1 MITTIIVL
9 SLIGCGYFWA
19 YRTGKKVQSLDE
31 IKRGMENL
39 ETIHEFD
46 KEIDAQT
53 RNQVNNSGDNP
64 VVGPW
69 LRDRK

>member
-1 MITTIIVL
+1 MLTTIIVL
-9 SLIGCGYFWA
+9 GLVGGGIFWA

-31 IKRGMENL
+31 MKRGMENL

-46 KEIDAQT
+46 KEIDVQT
-53 RNQVNNSGDNP
+53 RNQVNNSGDHP
-64 VVGPW
+64 VGGPW